1 MAKRSRTLHPALKA
15 QSQAVKLI
23 SAQYKK
29 QGKKFNIGKISK
41 EAAALVRSGKL
52 SKKSRSHK
60 KSMSPKKSHKKSKSP
75 KKRSHKKSRKN

>member
-41 EAAALVRSGKL
+41 EAASLVRSGKL
-52 SKKSRSHK
+52 FKKSRRGSKKSRRGSK
-60 KSMSPKKSHKKSKSP
+60 KSRRGS
-75 KKRSHKKSRKN
+75 KKSRKN

>member
-1 MAKRSRTLHPALKA
+1 MAKGSRSLHPALKA

-41 EAAALVRSGKL
+41 EAAALVRSRK
-52 SKKSRSHK
+52 STKKSRSH
-60 KSMSPKKSHKKSKSP
+60 
-75 KKRSHKKSRKN
+75 KKRSHKKSRK